1 MRIKSRLNPVG
12 GFQDLWNEFKRPTP
26 YRWPILGASLLSTFV
41 LMFWVTQE
49 QVIGPPARPQV
60 SLISTFA
67 EGRSEAEIIAS
78 NIENQR
84 LKEQWKARRAE
95 REAEIQDMY
104 RTLGRA
110 TGIDVDAMERQ
121 IAEER
126 AREEA
131 ERLRMLAQAGVPT
144 DAQAETEAGTAID
157 APIDPPI
164 DLEAE

>member
-12 GFQDLWNEFKRPTP
+12 GFQDLWNEFRRPTP

-84 LKEQWKARRAE
+84 LKERWEARRAE

-121 IAEER
+121 IAEDQ

-131 ERLRMLAQAGVPT
+131 ERRRAFEAAGIPL
-144 DAQAETEAGTAID
+144 DPQIEASADSAIEPAAE
-157 APIDPPI
+157 
-164 DLEAE
+164 

>member
-12 GFQDLWNEFKRPTP
+12 GFQDFWSEFKRPNP
-26 YRWPILGASLLSTFV
+26 YRWPILAAALLSTFT

-49 QVIGPPARPQV
+49 KAIGPPVRPQV
-60 SLISTFA
+60 SLISTFP

-84 LKEQWKARRAE
+84 LKEEWEARRDE

-121 IAEER
+121 IAEDR

-131 ERLRMLAQAGVPT
+131 ERRRV
-144 DAQAETEAGTAID
+144 
-157 APIDPPI
+157 
-164 DLEAE
+164 LEAAGIPPNPEADTSADSAVESAGE

>member
-12 GFQDLWNEFKRPTP
+12 GFQDLWSEFKRPNP
-26 YRWPILGASLLSTFV
+26 YRWPILAASLLSTFT

-60 SLISTFA
+60 SIISTFA
-67 EGRSEAEIIAS
+67 DGRSEAEIIAS
-78 NIENQR
+78 NLENQR
-84 LKEQWKARRAE
+84 LKEQWEARRAA

-121 IAEER
+121 IAEDR

-131 ERLRMLAQAGVPT
+131 ERLRMLEQAGIPI
-144 DAQAETEAGTAID
+144 DAQTDTQAGTAID
-157 APIDPPI
+157 AA
-164 DLEAE
+164 AE

>member
-12 GFQDLWNEFKRPTP
+12 GFQDFWSEFKRPNP
-26 YRWPILGASLLSTFV
+26 YRWPILAASLLSTFA

-49 QVIGPPARPQV
+49 RVIGPPVRPQV
-60 SLISTFA
+60 SIISTFA
-67 EGRSEAEIIAS
+67 DGRSEAEIIAS
-78 NIENQR
+78 NLENQR
-84 LKEQWKARRAE
+84 LKEQWEARRDA

-121 IAEER
+121 IAEDR

-131 ERLRMLAQAGVPT
+131 ARLRALDRAGIPT
-144 DAQAETEAGTAID
+144 DAPNDAPSALQAERAID
-157 APIDPPI
+157 AAV
-164 DLEAE
+164 E

>member
-12 GFQDLWNEFKRPTP
+12 GFQDLWSEFKRPNP
-26 YRWPILGASLLSTFV
+26 YRWPILAASLLCTFT

-49 QVIGPPARPQV
+49 QVIGPPVRPQV
-60 SLISTFA
+60 SLIATFP

-84 LKEQWKARRAE
+84 LKELWEARRAE
-95 REAEIQDMY
+95 REAEIQEMY

-110 TGIDVDAMERQ
+110 TGIDVDAMERR
-121 IAEER
+121 IAEDR

-131 ERLRMLAQAGVPT
+131 ERRRVFEAAGIPLDPEPGTPADSAV
-144 DAQAETEAGTAID
+144 ESAG
-157 APIDPPI
+157 
-164 DLEAE
+164 E

>member
-12 GFQDLWNEFKRPTP
+12 GLQDLWSEFKRPNP
-26 YRWPILGASLLSTFV
+26 YRWPILAASLLSTFT

-60 SLISTFA
+60 SIISTFA

-78 NIENQR
+78 NLENQR
-84 LKEQWKARRAE
+84 LKEQWEARRAA

-121 IAEER
+121 IAEDR
-126 AREEA
+126 AREEP
-131 ERLRMLAQAGVPT
+131 ERLRMLEQAGIPI
-144 DAQAETEAGTAID
+144 DAQTDTQAGTAID
-157 APIDPPI
+157 AA
-164 DLEAE
+164 AE